1 MVSIIICSVSPLLLE
16 DLKQNIAQTIGVEYE
31 IIAIDNREKHWPIAK
46 AYNYGAQQAKYPYL
60 FFVHEDTRLL
70 SDKWGEF
77 IIPKLAEPE
86 CGVIGFVG
94 DKQDS
99 RVVVVG
105 INFAI

>member
-60 FFVHEDTRLL
+60 FFTISPSATLSNCTAILSCTRRTVLGIGL
-70 SDKWGEF
+70 SQTTSEN
-77 IIPKLAEPE
+77 P
-86 CGVIGFVG
+86 
-94 DKQDS
+94 
-99 RVVVVG
+99 
-105 INFAI
+105 